1 MLHLTIAKNVCVT
14 KNCKKKPADHIQSNH
29 LNKTPLYHGQF
40 SDKILTIFNH
50 KRLKKTSY
58 ING

>member
-14 KNCKKKPADHIQSNH
+14 KNCKKNPADHIQSNH

-40 SDKILTIFNH
+40 SDKILTIFPL
-50 KRLKKTSY
+50 KR
-58 ING
+58 